1 MSRYLPSCGSKG
13 NQRTVHQEKVKAVT
27 DDETLKSSTVSLF
40 LFQVPFLDP
49 THTLIYPILPLTAA
63 DYEEFGYPGDIN
75 DFHAIR
81 EYSPYDNIPKDVLYP
96 AVLVTSS
103 FSTR

>member
-1 MSRYLPSCGSKG
+1 MVELDAD
-13 NQRTVHQEKVKAVT
+13 VH
-27 DDETLKSSTVSLF
+27 SSLYVTVSLHLPY

-49 THTLIYPILPLTAA
+49 TNTLLYPILPLTAA
-63 DYEEFGYPGDIN
+63 DYEEFGYPGDLD
-75 DFHAIR
+75 DFHAIQK
-81 EYSPYDNIPKDVLYP
+81 YSPYDNIQKDVLYP